1 MKREEAVTMESAV
14 KTRKPRAA
22 PASRRPAAN
31 PLNTPMKTDKAASA
45 SAEQL
50 PSTAYLLSTA
60 FHAMRALH
68 IEPAF
73 KEHDLTPLQY
83 TILNVVQRRS
93 GLSSA
98 DLSRR
103 FYVTPQT
110 MGQVLNGLEARGLLK
125 RTENPVNRR
134 VLLVNIT
141 PAGDAVVR
149 ACQKEMDR
157 VEQLL
162 FSDIAADDLKVLRK
176 TLHQL
181 AIKARGG

>member
-1 MKREEAVTMESAV
+1 MENAARIRPARAARTVRTRAPNPHIKPMESD
-14 KTRKPRAA
+14 KPV
-22 PASRRPAAN
+22 S
-31 PLNTPMKTDKAASA
+31 AASD
-45 SAEQL
+45 QP
-50 PSTAYLLSTA
+50 PSTTYLLSKV
-60 FHAMRALH
+60 FHAVRALH

-125 RTENPVNRR
+125 RSENPVNRR

-141 PAGDAVVR
+141 PEGDAVVQ
-149 ACQKEMDR
+149 ACQREMDR

-162 FSDIAADDLKVLRK
+162 FGDIDPKDLKVLRK
-176 TLHQL
+176 TLEHL
-181 AIKARGG
+181 AVKARGD